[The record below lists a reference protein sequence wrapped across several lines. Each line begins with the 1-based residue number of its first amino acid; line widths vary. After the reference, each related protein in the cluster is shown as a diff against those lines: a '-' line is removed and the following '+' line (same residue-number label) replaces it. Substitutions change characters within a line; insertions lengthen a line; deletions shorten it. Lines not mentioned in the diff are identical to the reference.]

1 MKKPSNK
8 KVEDVHMV
16 EYATLQ
22 NLDSKPHTE
31 CSPEPPPIPA
41 YAEDLLSEPGQSKM
55 NLYSPILI
63 CPYTYSYLAT
73 TQQPTHQTYQQAVDP
88 LIQKSCICFAHIVG
102 NILHTICTYAK
113 YKKPYKELGIM
124 RRICAEPNI
133 YYLRISKEHSR

>member
-1 MKKPSNK
+1 MYETVELKKPYK

-22 NLDSKPHTE
+22 NLDSKRHTE
-31 CSPEPPPIPA
+31 SSPEPPPIPA

-73 TQQPTHQTYQQAVDP
+73 THPPNNPPTRPTNRLLIP
-88 LIQKSCICFAHIVG
+88 LYKNPAYVLR
-102 NILHTICTYAK
+102 IL
-113 YKKPYKELGIM
+113 LGIFCTQFARM
-124 RRICAEPNI
+124 QNTINLTKNWA
-133 YYLRISKEHSR
+133 